1 MTTER
6 VGTPSTDGLAAEREA
21 LLARRIDGA
30 TKAAHA
36 GIARRAPGAVVPL
49 SSQQQRLWF
58 LDQLVPHSAFANI
71 HVALRLD
78 FAVDADVLQRSLDE
92 VVRRHESLRTTVR
105 PADGSAVQV
114 VAEHLHVPLVVVSLT
129 GTTTEVQ
136 AEVTRTVTEEAR
148 RPFDLA
154 TGPLL
159 RATLLREPAARGVLV
174 VTVHHIVADGWSMR
188 TFFSEL
194 ATIYTAFAARRP
206 SPLPELTLQ
215 YPDYAVWQR
224 AQDGSL
230 DRSLEAW
237 RRRLDGAPVL
247 EPPTDRP
254 RPAMQTFAGATLPFT
269 LPAAPVDR
277 LRYLVAEAGATPFMG
292 LLTVFAALLARWTGQ
307 DDLVVGSYV
316 AGRTRVELEPLIGFF
331 VNTLPLR
338 VRLDGDPTFREALL
352 AVREVALD
360 ALDHQDVPFERLV
373 EVLAPPRDLSRNPL
387 CQVAFQ
393 LVTAPV
399 GSRTGPASSTV
410 EAERGTASF
419 DLVWSATLREGD
431 GDAGAEGTVE
441 YDTALFD
448 RETVERLVER
458 YTALLEQATAD
469 PDRPL
474 SRLRL
479 ATDAEHALVE
489 RWNDTAAEV
498 PATGLAALF
507 AEQVAATPSATA
519 LVTADGGTW
528 TYAALDRRARQ
539 VAAALAGAG
548 VVAGTVVGVL
558 LDRSPELV
566 ATAVALQ
573 LLGATYLPLD
583 PAYPADRLALM
594 TGTAGAALVVGPPG
608 AATGLH
614 LPAEDAETWQGTPSA
629 SASPA
634 YVLFTSGST
643 GTPKGVAGTA
653 RQVLNRLHWMW
664 RTYPFGPDEVAALR
678 TPVGFVDSL
687 WEIWGALLRGVPT
700 VVVDD
705 VKADADR
712 LVDVLERHRVSRLWL
727 VPSFLR
733 TLLTTHPDLGRRL
746 PHLRMWVVSGEPL
759 AAELADRF
767 HAALPRAELH
777 NCYGTSEVWDATWHV
792 CSPGEPVVPLGRP
805 IANVRC
811 HVLDPRGA
819 EAGVGVPGELCVG
832 GAGLAAGY
840 LGDPE
845 LTARRFVEHR
855 NGGDGRLYRTGD
867 RARWLPSGELE
878 FLGRL
883 DDQIKVRGV
892 RLEPGDVEAA
902 LAGLPGVVDVA
913 VATAGGDGGLVA
925 YLVPDDGP
933 RPTLLD
939 VRRHLAQRV
948 PEPAIPTRLTF
959 LPALP
964 RTSSGKLDRR
974 ALPAPDSLSTAG
986 STRGTAASTPVE
998 RLVLAVWVDVLD
1010 APGAGVDDNF
1020 FELGG
1025 HSLLATQI
1033 VSRLRQLLD
1042 VDLPLQRFFEAPTVA
1057 SLAAVIVEEGDPVR
1071 VERVA
1076 ELAVGLLSM
1085 TDDEVAAA
1093 LAEDEP

>member
-1 MTTER
+1 MT
-6 VGTPSTDGLAAEREA
+6 GSPAADRIRREREA

-30 TKAAHA
+30 ARARVE
-36 GIARRAPGAVVPL
+36 IPRRAPGAVVPL

-58 LDQLVPHSAFANI
+58 LDQLVPGSAFANI
-71 HVALRLD
+71 DVALRLD
-78 FAVDADVLQRSLDE
+78 FAVDADVLQRALDE
-92 VVRRHESLRTTVR
+92 VVARHESLRTTIR
-105 PADGSAVQV
+105 PVDGSAVQV
-114 VAEHLHVPLVVVSLT
+114 VAEHLHVPLVVVPLT
-129 GTTTEVQ
+129 GSTAEVQ
-136 AEVTRTVTEEAR
+136 AAVTRTVTQEAR

-154 TGPLL
+154 TGPLV
-159 RATLLREPAARGVLV
+159 RATLLRESSTRSVLV
-174 VTVHHIVADGWSMR
+174 LTVHHIVADGWSMR

-194 ATIYTAFAARRP
+194 ATLYTAFGAGRP
-206 SPLPELTLQ
+206 SPLPDLTLQ

-224 AQDGSL
+224 AQLDGSSF
-230 DRSLEAW
+230 DRALGAW
-237 RRRLDGAPVL
+237 RDRLEGAPVL

-254 RPAMQTFAGATLPFT
+254 RPAMQTFTGATLTFT
-269 LPAAPVDR
+269 LPAGPVDR
-277 LRYLVAEAGATPFMG
+277 LRHVAGDAGATPFMG

-338 VRLDGDPTFREALL
+338 VRLDGDPTFAQALL
-352 AVREVALD
+352 AVREVTLD
-360 ALDHQDVPFERLV
+360 ALDHQEVPFEKLV

-393 LVTAPV
+393 LVTAPA
-399 GSRTGPASSTV
+399 GTRTGPTARTV

-419 DLVWSATLREGD
+419 DMVWSATLRDDTTD
-431 GDAGAEGTVE
+431 GIGAQGTVE
-441 YDTALFD
+441 YDTALLD

-458 YTALLEQATAD
+458 FTLLLDRATAS
-469 PDRPL
+469 PDVAL
-474 SRLRL
+474 SRIDLT
-479 ATDAEHALVE
+479 TDAERTLVG
-489 RWNDTAAEV
+489 RWNGTDGDV
-498 PATGLAALF
+498 PEDGLAALF
-507 AEQVAATPSATA
+507 ARQVAATPTATA
-519 LVTADGGTW
+519 VVAPDGTPW
-528 TYAALDRRARQ
+528 TYATLDRRAR
-539 VAAALAGAG
+539 VVAGRLAAAG
-548 VVAGTVVGVL
+548 VGPGTVVGVL

-583 PAYPADRLALM
+583 PAYPADRRALM
-594 TGTAGAALVVGPPG
+594 VETAGAALVVGGPGTDVDVLVGGDDGTPWAG
-608 AATGLH
+608 AAA
-614 LPAEDAETWQGTPSA
+614 PADV
-629 SASPA
+629 A

-643 GTPKGVAGTA
+643 GRPKGVAGTH

-664 RTYPFGPDEVAALR
+664 RTYPFASDEVAALR
-678 TPVGFVDSL
+678 TPTGFVDSL

-700 VVVDD
+700 VVVGPD
-705 VKADADR
+705 VQADTDR
-712 LVDVLERHRVSRLWL
+712 LVDVLERHRVTRLWL

-733 TLLTTHPDLGRRL
+733 TLLTTHPDLARRL

-767 HAALPRAELH
+767 HAAMPGHELH
-777 NCYGTSEVWDATWHV
+777 NCYGTSEVWDATWRV
-792 CSPGEPVVPLGRP
+792 CRPGEPVVPLGRP

-811 HVLDPRGA
+811 HVLDPHGLPT
-819 EAGVGVPGELCVG
+819 GIGMPGELCVG

-840 LGDPE
+840 LGDDA
-845 LTARRFVEHR
+845 LTARRFVTH
-855 NGGDGRLYRTGD
+855 DGERVYRTGD
-867 RARWLPSGELE
+867 RARWLPTGELE

-883 DDQIKVRGV
+883 DDQLKVRGV

-902 LAGLPGVVDVA
+902 LADLPGVLDVA
-913 VATAGGDGGLVA
+913 VAAGEGGLTG
-925 YLVPDDGP
+925 YLVTDDGP

-959 LPALP
+959 LPSLP
-964 RTSSGKLDRR
+964 HTSSGKLDRR
-974 ALPAPDSLSTAG
+974 ALPAPDAVGTGTAG
-986 STRGTAASTPVE
+986 AEPRTPVE

-1010 APGAGVDDNF
+1010 APDAGVDDNF

-1042 VDLPLQRFFEAPTVA
+1042 VDLPLQRFFEAPTPA

-1071 VERVA
+1071 VARVA

-1093 LAEDEP
+1093 LREDAS

>member
-6 VGTPSTDGLAAEREA
+6 VDSPAAARIKAEREA
-21 LLARRIDGA
+21 LLARRINGA
-30 TKAAHA
+30 VKARVE
-36 GIARRAPGAVVPL
+36 IPRRAPGAVVPL

-58 LDQLVPHSAFANI
+58 LDQLVPGSAFANI
-71 HVALRLD
+71 DVALRLD
-78 FAVDADVLQRSLDE
+78 FPVDADVLQRALDE
-92 VVRRHESLRTTVR
+92 VVRRHESLRTTIR
-105 PADGSAVQV
+105 PVDGSAEQV
-114 VAEHLHVPLVVVSLT
+114 VAEHLHVPLVVVPLS
-129 GTTTEVQ
+129 GSPAEVQ
-136 AEVTRTVTEEAR
+136 AAVTRTVTQEAR

-154 TGPLL
+154 TGPLV
-159 RATLLREPAARGVLV
+159 RATLLREGEGRGAARSVLV
-174 VTVHHIVADGWSMR
+174 LTVHHIVADGWSIR

-194 ATIYTAFAARRP
+194 ATLYTAFAAGRR

-224 AQDGSL
+224 AQLDGASL
-230 DRSLEAW
+230 DRSLTAW
-237 RRRLDGAPVL
+237 RARLDGAPVL

-254 RPAMQTFAGATLPFT
+254 RPALQTFTGATLTFT
-269 LPAAPVDR
+269 LPAASVDR
-277 LRYLVAEAGATPFMG
+277 LRDLVGDTGATPFMG

-338 VRLDGDPTFREALL
+338 VRLDGDPTFRDALRT
-352 AVREVALD
+352 VREVTLD
-360 ALDHQDVPFERLV
+360 ALDHQEVPFEKLV

-393 LVTAPV
+393 LVTAPA
-399 GSRTGPASSTV
+399 GTTSGLAARTV

-419 DLVWSATLREGD
+419 DMVWSATLRDDTAD
-431 GDAGAEGTVE
+431 GIGAQGTLE

-448 RETVERLVER
+448 RETMERLVER
-458 YTALLEQATAD
+458 FTVLLDGATTT
-469 PDRPL
+469 PDAPL
-474 SRLRL
+474 SRIDLT
-479 ATDAEHALVE
+479 TDAEHAMVAA
-489 RWNDTAAEV
+489 WNATDADV
-498 PATGLAALF
+498 PEDGLAALF
-507 AEQVAATPSATA
+507 ARQVTATPGATAVVAA
-519 LVTADGGTW
+519 DGTRW
-528 TYAALDRRARQ
+528 TYTDLDQRARL
-539 VAAALAGAG
+539 VAGRLAAAG
-548 VVAGTVVGVL
+548 VGHGTVVGVL

-583 PAYPADRLALM
+583 PASPADRRALM
-594 TGTAGAALVVGPPG
+594 VETARAALVVGGPG
-608 AATGLH
+608 TDVDVLTDAGGEVTPWAAAAAA
-614 LPAEDAETWQGTPSA
+614 PADVG
-629 SASPA
+629 

-643 GTPKGVAGTA
+643 GRPKGVAGTH

-678 TPVGFVDSL
+678 TPTGFVDSL
-687 WEIWGALLRGVPT
+687 WEIWGALLQGVPT
-700 VVVDD
+700 VVVGPD
-705 VKADADR
+705 VQADTDR
-712 LVDVLERHRVSRLWL
+712 LVDVLERHRVTRLWL

-733 TLLTTHPDLGRRL
+733 TLLTTHPELADRL

-767 HAALPRAELH
+767 HAAMPGRELH
-777 NCYGTSEVWDATWHV
+777 NCYGTSEVWDATWRV
-792 CSPGEPVVPLGRP
+792 CRAGEPVVPLGRP

-811 HVLDPRGA
+811 HVLDRHGA
-819 EAGVGVPGELCVG
+819 PTGVGVPGELCVG

-840 LGDPE
+840 LGDDA
-845 LTARRFVEHR
+845 LTAARFVTHAGER
-855 NGGDGRLYRTGD
+855 VYRTGD
-867 RARWLPSGELE
+867 RARWLPTGELE

-883 DDQIKVRGV
+883 DDQLKVRGV

-902 LAGLPGVVDVA
+902 LADLPGVLDVA
-913 VATAGGDGGLVA
+913 VAAGDGGLIA
-925 YLVPDDGP
+925 YLVTGDGP

-948 PEPAIPTRLTF
+948 PEPAIPTRVTF
-959 LPALP
+959 LDALP
-964 RTSSGKLDRR
+964 HTSSGKLDRR
-974 ALPAPDSLSTAG
+974 ALPAPDAAAG
-986 STRGTAASTPVE
+986 TGVQPRTPVE

-1010 APGAGVDDNF
+1010 APDAGVDDNF

-1042 VDLPLQRFFEAPTVA
+1042 VDLPLHRFFEAPTAA

-1071 VERVA
+1071 VSRVA

-1093 LAEDEP
+1093 LREDAS

>member
-1 MTTER
+1 MT
-6 VGTPSTDGLAAEREA
+6 GSSAAERISAERQA
-21 LLARRIDGA
+21 LLARRINGA
-30 TKAAHA
+30 ARSQHVA
-36 GIARRAPGAVVPL
+36 IPRRAPGADVPL

-71 HVALRLD
+71 DVALRLE
-78 FAVDADVLQRSLDE
+78 FAVDAAVLQRALDE
-92 VVRRHESLRTTVR
+92 VVRRHESLRTTIR
-105 PADGSAVQV
+105 PVDGSAVQV
-114 VAEHLHVPLVVVSLT
+114 VAEHLHVPLVVVPLT
-129 GTTTEVQ
+129 GTTAEVQ
-136 AEVTRTVTEEAR
+136 AAVTRTVTEEAR

-154 TGPLL
+154 TGPLV
-159 RATLLREPAARGVLV
+159 RATLLREQAARSVLV

-194 ATIYTAFAARRP
+194 AALYTAFGAGRP

-224 AQDGSL
+224 AQLDGASF
-230 DRSLEAW
+230 DRALAAW
-237 RRRLDGAPVL
+237 QRRLEGAPVL
-247 EPPTDRP
+247 EAPTDRP
-254 RPAMQTFAGATLPFT
+254 RPAMQTFTGATLTFT
-269 LPAAPVDR
+269 LPAAPLDR
-277 LRYLVAEAGATPFMG
+277 LRDLAGNAGATPFMG
-292 LLTVFAALLARWTGQ
+292 LLAVFGALLARWTGQ

-352 AVREVALD
+352 AVREVTLD
-360 ALDHQDVPFERLV
+360 ALDHQEVPFEKLV

-393 LVTAPV
+393 LVTAPA
-399 GSRTGPASSTV
+399 GTRTGPTPSTV

-419 DLVWSATLREGD
+419 DMVWSATLDEPG
-431 GDAGAEGTVE
+431 GEVGAHGTLE

-448 RETVERLVER
+448 RATVERLVER
-458 YTALLEQATAD
+458 FTVLLDRGTAA
-469 PDRPL
+469 PDVAL
-474 SRLRL
+474 SRLDLTTEAERALVDGWNATAADVPEDGL
-479 ATDAEHALVE
+479 AT
-489 RWNDTAAEV
+489 
-498 PATGLAALF
+498 LF
-507 AEQVAATPSATA
+507 TRQVASTPSATA
-519 LVTADGGTW
+519 VVAADGTRW
-528 TYAALDRRARQ
+528 TYTDLDRRARV
-539 VAAALAGAG
+539 VAARLAAAG
-548 VVAGTVVGVL
+548 VGPGTVVGVL

-583 PAYPADRLALM
+583 PAYPADRRALM
-594 TGTAGAALVVGPPG
+594 TQTAGATLVVGGPDAPVDVLSADADTPPWDG
-608 AATGLH
+608 T
-614 LPAEDAETWQGTPSA
+614 PAEGVD
-629 SASPA
+629 PA

-643 GTPKGVAGTA
+643 GRPKGVAGTH

-664 RTYPFGPDEVAALR
+664 RTYPFGPEEVAALR
-678 TPVGFVDSL
+678 TPTGFVDSL
-687 WEIWGALLRGVPT
+687 WEIWGALLQGVPT
-700 VVVDD
+700 VVVAPD
-705 VKADADR
+705 VKADTDR
-712 LVDVLERHRVSRLWL
+712 LVDVLERHRVTRLWL

-733 TLLTTHPDLGRRL
+733 TLLTTHPDLARRL
-746 PHLRMWVVSGEPL
+746 PDLRMWVASGEPL

-767 HAALPRAELH
+767 HAAMPGAELH

-792 CSPGEPVVPLGRP
+792 CRPAEPVVPLGRP

-811 HVLDPRGA
+811 HVLDPHGVPT
-819 EAGVGVPGELCVG
+819 GVGMPGELCVA
-832 GAGLAAGY
+832 GAGLTAGY
-840 LGDPE
+840 LGDAS
-845 LTARRFVEHR
+845 LTEGRFVTHAGEQV
-855 NGGDGRLYRTGD
+855 YRTGD
-867 RARWLPSGELE
+867 RARWLPTGELE

-902 LAGLPGVVDVA
+902 LAELPGVVDVA
-913 VATAGGDGGLVA
+913 VAAPGGDGGLTA
-925 YLVPDDGP
+925 YLVTGDGP

-964 RTSSGKLDRR
+964 HTSSGKLDRR
-974 ALPAPDSLSTAG
+974 ALPAPEAVGTGG
-986 STRGTAASTPVE
+986 SQPRTPVE

-1010 APGAGVDDNF
+1010 TPGAGVDDNF

-1042 VDLPLQRFFEAPTVA
+1042 VDLPLQRFFEAPTAA

-1093 LAEDEP
+1093 LEEDAS